1 MNANVADIVK
11 DVRIAMDEIGVNDA
25 EFISGA
31 DDTEMDTIIKSKIVE
46 AVRYVH
52 GNADFSFLSPEKT
65 YRNDPSEESSAQAK
79 EEGGDEG
86 EEGTTSED
94 TVDMKIDNNFVGSIV
109 LPDKFFRLVYAKC
122 GSWPVFLQTPIYWND
137 PEYATL
143 SDEYATGTYERPKI
157 AEIYN
162 EENKRELHLYKAKDG
177 KDTFSVGVLL
187 EPEISGNTI
196 FISDKLYNAVVYYT
210 TGLVLLTYNE
220 QRADNF
226 FNLALTHMGIKT
238 V

>member
-1 MNANVADIVK
+1 MNAKVADIVT

-25 EFISGA
+25 DFIVGA
-31 DDTEMDTIIKSKIVE
+31 DDSEMDTIIKSKIVE

-65 YRNDPSEESSAQAK
+65 YKSNDDK
-79 EEGGDEG
+79 ETVEMGV
-86 EEGTTSED
+86 D
-94 TVDMKIDNNFVGSIV
+94 TDNVGYISI
-109 LPDKFFRLVYAKC
+109 PDKFLRLVYAKFD
-122 GSWPVFLQTPIYWND
+122 SWPVYLQTPIYWND

-162 EENKRELHLYKAKDG
+162 NENKRELQLYKAKDG

-187 EPEISGNTI
+187 EPEISNDTI